1 MLAPGC
7 AAVQR
12 LVKWTIARPFVLLWL
27 LAMRPLARL
36 CGRAAGN
43 KLSAAAKKR
52 RKKQLK
58 NKARV
63 LYNSDNPLVTPRGQ
77 CAHFSAKEAGS
88 MEKKQKRAPLLPRFF
103 LRAGLVLIGG
113 YLVAGLVFNQV
124 DIAAKQKELQDLEN
138 QLEQQRQQN
147 DELERVLESGS
158 DQEIIE
164 RVARDKLGYAKP
176 NERVFIDVTG
186 Q

>member
-1 MLAPGC
+1 
-7 AAVQR
+7 
-12 LVKWTIARPFVLLWL
+12 
-27 LAMRPLARL
+27 
-36 CGRAAGN
+36 
-43 KLSAAAKKR
+43 
-52 RKKQLK
+52 
-58 NKARV
+58 
-63 LYNSDNPLVTPRGQ
+63 
-77 CAHFSAKEAGS
+77 
-88 MEKKQKRAPLLPRFF
+88 MEKRQKRAPLLPRFF

-124 DIAAKQKELQDLEN
+124 DIAAKQKELQDLET

-158 DQEIIE
+158 DTEIIE
-164 RVARDKLGYAKP
+164 RVARDKLGYVKP

>member
-1 MLAPGC
+1 
-7 AAVQR
+7 
-12 LVKWTIARPFVLLWL
+12 
-27 LAMRPLARL
+27 
-36 CGRAAGN
+36 
-43 KLSAAAKKR
+43 
-52 RKKQLK
+52 
-58 NKARV
+58 
-63 LYNSDNPLVTPRGQ
+63 
-77 CAHFSAKEAGS
+77 

-113 YLVAGLVFNQV
+113 YLVAGLVFYQV

>member
-1 MLAPGC
+1 
-7 AAVQR
+7 
-12 LVKWTIARPFVLLWL
+12 
-27 LAMRPLARL
+27 
-36 CGRAAGN
+36 
-43 KLSAAAKKR
+43 
-52 RKKQLK
+52 
-58 NKARV
+58 
-63 LYNSDNPLVTPRGQ
+63 
-77 CAHFSAKEAGS
+77 
-88 MEKKQKRAPLLPRFF
+88 MEKKQKRAPFLPRFF

>member
-1 MLAPGC
+1 
-7 AAVQR
+7 
-12 LVKWTIARPFVLLWL
+12 
-27 LAMRPLARL
+27 
-36 CGRAAGN
+36 
-43 KLSAAAKKR
+43 
-52 RKKQLK
+52 
-58 NKARV
+58 
-63 LYNSDNPLVTPRGQ
+63 
-77 CAHFSAKEAGS
+77 
-88 MEKKQKRAPLLPRFF
+88 MEKKQKHAPLLPRVL

-158 DQEIIE
+158 DLEIIE

>member
-1 MLAPGC
+1 
-7 AAVQR
+7 
-12 LVKWTIARPFVLLWL
+12 
-27 LAMRPLARL
+27 
-36 CGRAAGN
+36 
-43 KLSAAAKKR
+43 
-52 RKKQLK
+52 
-58 NKARV
+58 
-63 LYNSDNPLVTPRGQ
+63 
-77 CAHFSAKEAGS
+77 
-88 MEKKQKRAPLLPRFF
+88 MEKKQKRAPLLPRVL

-138 QLEQQRQQN
+138 
-147 DELERVLESGS
+147 ELERVLESGS
-158 DQEIIE
+158 DLEIIE

>member
-1 MLAPGC
+1 
-7 AAVQR
+7 
-12 LVKWTIARPFVLLWL
+12 
-27 LAMRPLARL
+27 
-36 CGRAAGN
+36 
-43 KLSAAAKKR
+43 
-52 RKKQLK
+52 
-58 NKARV
+58 
-63 LYNSDNPLVTPRGQ
+63 
-77 CAHFSAKEAGS
+77 
-88 MEKKQKRAPLLPRFF
+88 MEKRQKRAPLLPRFF

-147 DELERVLESGS
+147 DELERVLESGN

>member
-1 MLAPGC
+1 M
-7 AAVQR
+7 
-12 LVKWTIARPFVLLWL
+12 
-27 LAMRPLARL
+27 
-36 CGRAAGN
+36 
-43 KLSAAAKKR
+43 
-52 RKKQLK
+52 
-58 NKARV
+58 
-63 LYNSDNPLVTPRGQ
+63 
-77 CAHFSAKEAGS
+77 
-88 MEKKQKRAPLLPRFF
+88 
-103 LRAGLVLIGG
+103 
-113 YLVAGLVFNQV
+113 AGLVFNQV

>member
-1 MLAPGC
+1 
-7 AAVQR
+7 
-12 LVKWTIARPFVLLWL
+12 
-27 LAMRPLARL
+27 
-36 CGRAAGN
+36 
-43 KLSAAAKKR
+43 
-52 RKKQLK
+52 
-58 NKARV
+58 
-63 LYNSDNPLVTPRGQ
+63 
-77 CAHFSAKEAGS
+77 

-124 DIAAKQKELQDLEN
+124 DIAAKQKELQGLEN

-158 DQEIIE
+158 DLEIIE

>member
-1 MLAPGC
+1 
-7 AAVQR
+7 
-12 LVKWTIARPFVLLWL
+12 
-27 LAMRPLARL
+27 
-36 CGRAAGN
+36 
-43 KLSAAAKKR
+43 
-52 RKKQLK
+52 
-58 NKARV
+58 
-63 LYNSDNPLVTPRGQ
+63 
-77 CAHFSAKEAGS
+77 
-88 MEKKQKRAPLLPRFF
+88 MEKRQKRAPLLPRYF

-124 DIAAKQKELQDLEN
+124 DIAAKQKELQDLET

-158 DQEIIE
+158 DTEIIE

>member
-1 MLAPGC
+1 
-7 AAVQR
+7 
-12 LVKWTIARPFVLLWL
+12 
-27 LAMRPLARL
+27 
-36 CGRAAGN
+36 
-43 KLSAAAKKR
+43 
-52 RKKQLK
+52 
-58 NKARV
+58 
-63 LYNSDNPLVTPRGQ
+63 
-77 CAHFSAKEAGS
+77 
-88 MEKKQKRAPLLPRFF
+88 MEKKQKRAPLLPRVF

>member
-1 MLAPGC
+1 
-7 AAVQR
+7 
-12 LVKWTIARPFVLLWL
+12 
-27 LAMRPLARL
+27 
-36 CGRAAGN
+36 
-43 KLSAAAKKR
+43 
-52 RKKQLK
+52 
-58 NKARV
+58 
-63 LYNSDNPLVTPRGQ
+63 
-77 CAHFSAKEAGS
+77 
-88 MEKKQKRAPLLPRFF
+88 MEKKQKRAPLLPGFF

>member
-1 MLAPGC
+1 
-7 AAVQR
+7 
-12 LVKWTIARPFVLLWL
+12 
-27 LAMRPLARL
+27 
-36 CGRAAGN
+36 
-43 KLSAAAKKR
+43 
-52 RKKQLK
+52 
-58 NKARV
+58 
-63 LYNSDNPLVTPRGQ
+63 
-77 CAHFSAKEAGS
+77 
-88 MEKKQKRAPLLPRFF
+88 MEKKQKRAPLLPHFF

-124 DIAAKQKELQDLEN
+124 DMAAKQKELQDLEN

>member
-1 MLAPGC
+1 
-7 AAVQR
+7 
-12 LVKWTIARPFVLLWL
+12 
-27 LAMRPLARL
+27 
-36 CGRAAGN
+36 
-43 KLSAAAKKR
+43 
-52 RKKQLK
+52 
-58 NKARV
+58 
-63 LYNSDNPLVTPRGQ
+63 
-77 CAHFSAKEAGS
+77 

-164 RVARDKLGYAKP
+164 RVARNKLGYAKP

>member
-1 MLAPGC
+1 
-7 AAVQR
+7 
-12 LVKWTIARPFVLLWL
+12 
-27 LAMRPLARL
+27 
-36 CGRAAGN
+36 
-43 KLSAAAKKR
+43 
-52 RKKQLK
+52 
-58 NKARV
+58 
-63 LYNSDNPLVTPRGQ
+63 
-77 CAHFSAKEAGS
+77 
-88 MEKKQKRAPLLPRFF
+88 MEKRQKRAPLLPRFF

-158 DQEIIE
+158 DTEIIE

>member
-1 MLAPGC
+1 
-7 AAVQR
+7 
-12 LVKWTIARPFVLLWL
+12 
-27 LAMRPLARL
+27 
-36 CGRAAGN
+36 
-43 KLSAAAKKR
+43 
-52 RKKQLK
+52 
-58 NKARV
+58 
-63 LYNSDNPLVTPRGQ
+63 
-77 CAHFSAKEAGS
+77 

-158 DQEIIE
+158 DAEIIE

>member
-1 MLAPGC
+1 
-7 AAVQR
+7 
-12 LVKWTIARPFVLLWL
+12 
-27 LAMRPLARL
+27 
-36 CGRAAGN
+36 
-43 KLSAAAKKR
+43 
-52 RKKQLK
+52 
-58 NKARV
+58 
-63 LYNSDNPLVTPRGQ
+63 
-77 CAHFSAKEAGS
+77 

>member
-1 MLAPGC
+1 
-7 AAVQR
+7 
-12 LVKWTIARPFVLLWL
+12 
-27 LAMRPLARL
+27 
-36 CGRAAGN
+36 
-43 KLSAAAKKR
+43 
-52 RKKQLK
+52 
-58 NKARV
+58 
-63 LYNSDNPLVTPRGQ
+63 
-77 CAHFSAKEAGS
+77 
-88 MEKKQKRAPLLPRFF
+88 MEKRQKRAPLLPRFF

-158 DQEIIE
+158 DLEIIE

>member
-1 MLAPGC
+1 
-7 AAVQR
+7 
-12 LVKWTIARPFVLLWL
+12 
-27 LAMRPLARL
+27 
-36 CGRAAGN
+36 
-43 KLSAAAKKR
+43 
-52 RKKQLK
+52 
-58 NKARV
+58 
-63 LYNSDNPLVTPRGQ
+63 
-77 CAHFSAKEAGS
+77 
-88 MEKKQKRAPLLPRFF
+88 MEKKQKRAPLLPRSF

-124 DIAAKQKELQDLEN
+124 DIAAKQKKLQDLEN

>member
-1 MLAPGC
+1 
-7 AAVQR
+7 
-12 LVKWTIARPFVLLWL
+12 
-27 LAMRPLARL
+27 
-36 CGRAAGN
+36 
-43 KLSAAAKKR
+43 
-52 RKKQLK
+52 
-58 NKARV
+58 
-63 LYNSDNPLVTPRGQ
+63 
-77 CAHFSAKEAGS
+77 

-138 QLEQQRQQN
+138 QLEQQHQQN

>member
-1 MLAPGC
+1 
-7 AAVQR
+7 
-12 LVKWTIARPFVLLWL
+12 
-27 LAMRPLARL
+27 
-36 CGRAAGN
+36 
-43 KLSAAAKKR
+43 
-52 RKKQLK
+52 
-58 NKARV
+58 
-63 LYNSDNPLVTPRGQ
+63 
-77 CAHFSAKEAGS
+77 

-124 DIAAKQKELQDLEN
+124 DIAAKQKELQDLET

>member
-1 MLAPGC
+1 M
-7 AAVQR
+7 
-12 LVKWTIARPFVLLWL
+12 
-27 LAMRPLARL
+27 
-36 CGRAAGN
+36 
-43 KLSAAAKKR
+43 
-52 RKKQLK
+52 
-58 NKARV
+58 
-63 LYNSDNPLVTPRGQ
+63 
-77 CAHFSAKEAGS
+77 
-88 MEKKQKRAPLLPRFF
+88 
-103 LRAGLVLIGG
+103 
-113 YLVAGLVFNQV
+113 

>member
-1 MLAPGC
+1 
-7 AAVQR
+7 
-12 LVKWTIARPFVLLWL
+12 
-27 LAMRPLARL
+27 
-36 CGRAAGN
+36 
-43 KLSAAAKKR
+43 
-52 RKKQLK
+52 
-58 NKARV
+58 
-63 LYNSDNPLVTPRGQ
+63 
-77 CAHFSAKEAGS
+77 
-88 MEKKQKRAPLLPRFF
+88 MEKKQKRAPLLPRYF

>member
-1 MLAPGC
+1 
-7 AAVQR
+7 
-12 LVKWTIARPFVLLWL
+12 
-27 LAMRPLARL
+27 
-36 CGRAAGN
+36 
-43 KLSAAAKKR
+43 
-52 RKKQLK
+52 
-58 NKARV
+58 
-63 LYNSDNPLVTPRGQ
+63 
-77 CAHFSAKEAGS
+77 

-113 YLVAGLVFNQV
+113 YLVAGLVFNQM

>member
-1 MLAPGC
+1 M
-7 AAVQR
+7 
-12 LVKWTIARPFVLLWL
+12 
-27 LAMRPLARL
+27 
-36 CGRAAGN
+36 
-43 KLSAAAKKR
+43 KKR
-52 RKKQLK
+52 
-58 NKARV
+58 
-63 LYNSDNPLVTPRGQ
+63 
-77 CAHFSAKEAGS
+77 
-88 MEKKQKRAPLLPRFF
+88 QKRAPLLPRFF

>member
-1 MLAPGC
+1 
-7 AAVQR
+7 
-12 LVKWTIARPFVLLWL
+12 
-27 LAMRPLARL
+27 
-36 CGRAAGN
+36 
-43 KLSAAAKKR
+43 
-52 RKKQLK
+52 
-58 NKARV
+58 
-63 LYNSDNPLVTPRGQ
+63 
-77 CAHFSAKEAGS
+77 

-158 DQEIIE
+158 DQEIID